1 MLTVEGALER
11 ILSDVPLQPVEEVPL
26 EAAHGRLL
34 AHDLHAPVDLPP
46 WDNSAMDGYAVRA
59 ADTADGEVELRLV
72 EMIGAGRPGR
82 LPVLPGTAS
91 GITTGAPMPEGAD
104 AVVMVEY
111 SDGSSE
117 GTVRLRGK
125 ARPGQH
131 VRPRGDDVTRGER
144 LLPAGHPLDAG
155 ALGLVA
161 SLGMATVPVRRRP
174 VVAVLSTGDEV
185 VPPGQP
191 LGPGQ
196 IWSSNNSALVGLL
209 HEAGAHAVDHG
220 NAPDDPRILRTMLE
234 ACLEADAVLT
244 TGGVSVGAYD
254 HVKDVYAELG
264 IAVDFWRVRMK
275 PGKPL
280 AFGRARVGERRV
292 PVFGLPGNPV
302 SCMVNFLQFV
312 RPWLRT
318 SMGDPQPWLPV
329 IQARLAHDLRD
340 KPGRA
345 RLVRV
350 RLEHGPDGIV
360 AHSAGNQSSGAL
372 STMAR
377 AHGFLLLGPD
387 APSPR
392 AGQTVRVQLFS
403 TRFLDGTEP
412 GYGW

>member
-11 ILSDVPLQPVEEVPL
+11 ILAEVPLQPVEEVSL
-26 EAAHGRLL
+26 DAAYGRVL
-34 AHDLHAPVDLPP
+34 AHDLRSPVDLPP

-59 ADTADGEVELRLV
+59 ADTADGEVALRLV

-82 LPVLPGTAS
+82 QRVEPGTAS

-104 AVVMVEY
+104 AVVMVED
-111 SDGSSE
+111 SDGSRE
-117 GTVRLRGK
+117 GVVRLRGR

-131 VRPRGDDVTRGER
+131 VRPRGDDVRRGE
-144 LLPAGHPLDAG
+144 LALPAGHPLDA
-155 ALGLVA
+155 AAVGLVA
-161 SLGMATVPVRRRP
+161 SFGLATVPVRRRP

-185 VPPGQP
+185 VPPGRP

-196 IWSSNNSALVGLL
+196 IWSSNNAALVGLVR
-209 HEAGAHAVDHG
+209 EAGAVAVDHG
-220 NAPDDPRILRTMLE
+220 IAPDDPEALRDRLE

-254 HVKDVYAELG
+254 YVKDVFAELG
-264 IAVDFWRVRMK
+264 IPMDFWKVRMK

-280 AFGRARVGERRV
+280 AFGRAVRDGRAV

-302 SCMVNFLQFV
+302 SCLVNFLQFA

-318 SMGDPQPWLPV
+318 SLGDPRPYLPV
-329 IQARLAHDLRD
+329 VPARLADDLNDR
-340 KPGRA
+340 PGRA

-350 RLEHGPDGIV
+350 RLEAGPDGPV

-372 STMAR
+372 STVAR
-377 AHGFLLLGPD
+377 AHGLLLLGPD
-387 APSPR
+387 DPAPR
-392 AGQTVRVQLFS
+392 AGDAVRVQLLS
-403 TRFLDGTEP
+403 TRFLDGAEP